1 MSNIRKIASSIVSA
15 CKKKGLKQ
23 SVVLDVLAKSQGF
36 RSIQCA
42 ESTKANSDDIYMSE
56 KLITRGVLARAYP
69 GHDDLALNVLKESC
83 NDFVEVGDTLFS
95 WMWSLTNSGLIE
107 TIKALGFVNM
117 QVGFVGELVC
127 GETPVKNHS
136 PVLEKA
142 FPAEVVKFLQVEL
155 RESGKNFE
163 DIIYQELGDYVYS
176 VLAELLSL
184 AVDCGEINNNGEP
197 TVFINNS
204 KDSVFVINDD
214 GLVCASFNSYG
225 FEIHGGRQFTF
236 GDKISK
242 ANGRWYVGKTTQ
254 EDWLDF
260 KSHIDKHL
268 NIQLPEDILILK

>member
-42 ESTKANSDDIYMSE
+42 ESTKANSDDISMSE

-69 GHDDLALNVLKESC
+69 GHDDLAFNVLKESC
-83 NDFVEVGDTLFS
+83 NDSVEIGDTLFS
-95 WMWSLTNSGLIE
+95 WMWSLTNNGLIQ

-117 QVGFVGELVC
+117 QVGFVGELC
-127 GETPVKNHS
+127 SGAPIENYS
-136 PVLEKA
+136 SVLEKA
-142 FPAEVVKFLQVEL
+142 FPAEVVKFLQIEL
-155 RESGKNFE
+155 RESGKDFE
-163 DIIYQELGDYVYS
+163 DIIYQELGDCVYS

-184 AVDCGEINNNGEP
+184 AVDCDEINNNGKP
-197 TVFINNS
+197 TVFINDS
-204 KDSVFVINDD
+204 KDSVFVINDS

-225 FEIHGGRQFTF
+225 FEIHQGRQFTF

-268 NIQLPEDILILK
+268 NIQLTEDILILK